1 MIMMDLNNN
10 FFEVARAGIHTTFQD
25 KGREN
30 LNHIGIPISGVMDKR
45 NFILGNSLIKKNIN
59 SAVIEFAYQGPLLKY
74 YGKTIF
80 IVITG
85 NVQFQILKNN
95 NQIINGETYK
105 VYLIEDSDQIDIQS
119 TLNSVY
125 GYLSI
130 SENFKLDKIWNSI
143 SINTKAKIG
152 SNNGEKISN
161 HQKINIDHNNKN
173 INIASLKYTNYKT
186 TSIRVIKGPNFE
198 YFSDKAKE
206 IFLNNE
212 FIVSK
217 FTDRMGMRLEG
228 QILENIINTNIKS
241 EGIVRGVIQV
251 ASDGNPIIMLAD
263 HGTIGGYPKIAN
275 VISADFDKLSQVVPG
290 SKINFKEVNL
300 KEAEDL
306 FEIYNLETT
315 NLINQITYD
324 Q

>member
-1 MIMMDLNNN
+1 MTDLKNN
-10 FFEVARAGIHTTFQD
+10 FFEVERSGIHTTFQD

-45 NFILGNSLIKKNIN
+45 NYILSNSLLKKKLN
-59 SAVIEFAYQGPLLKY
+59 SPVIEFAYQGPLLKY
-74 YGKTIF
+74 HGKNIY

-95 NQIINGETYK
+95 NEIIKGETYK
-105 VYLIEDSDQIDIQS
+105 VYLIEDNDQIDIQS

-130 SENFKLDKIWNSI
+130 SENFNLDKIWNSV
-143 SINTKAKIG
+143 STNTKAKIG

-161 HQKINIDHNNKN
+161 NQQINIDHKEKEVDL
-173 INIASLKYTNYKT
+173 ASLSYVNSKT
-186 TSIRVIKGPNFE
+186 TNLRIIKGTNFE

-206 IFLNNE
+206 IFLKNE
-212 FIVSK
+212 FVVSK

-228 QILENIINTNIKS
+228 QILENIENTNIKS
-241 EGIVRGVIQV
+241 EGIVKGVMQV

-275 VISADFDKLSQVVPG
+275 IISADFDKLSQAIPG
-290 SKINFKEVNL
+290 SKITFEEVNL
-300 KEAEDL
+300 KEAENL
-306 FEIYNLETT
+306 FKNYNLET
-315 NLINQITYD
+315 NDLINQIVYY
-324 Q
+324 

>member
-1 MIMMDLNNN
+1 MTDLKNN
-10 FFEVARAGIHTTFQD
+10 FFEVERSGIHTTFQD

-45 NFILGNSLIKKNIN
+45 NYILSNSLLKKNLN
-59 SAVIEFAYQGPLLKY
+59 SPVIEFAYQGPLLKY
-74 YGKTIF
+74 HGKNIY

-95 NQIINGETYK
+95 NEIIKGETYK
-105 VYLIEDSDQIDIQS
+105 VYLIKDNDQIDIQS

-130 SENFKLDKIWNSI
+130 SENFNLDKIWNSV
-143 SINTKAKIG
+143 STNTKAKIG

-161 HQKINIDHNNKN
+161 NQQINIDHKEKQVDL
-173 INIASLKYTNYKT
+173 ASLSYVNSKT
-186 TSIRVIKGPNFE
+186 TNLRIIKGTNFE
-198 YFSDKAKE
+198 YFSDKSKE
-206 IFLNNE
+206 IFLKNE
-212 FIVSK
+212 FVVSK

-228 QILENIINTNIKS
+228 QILKNIENTNIKS
-241 EGIVRGVIQV
+241 EGIVKGVIQV

-275 VISADFDKLSQVVPG
+275 IISADFDKLSQAIPG
-290 SKINFKEVNL
+290 SKITFEEVNL
-300 KEAEDL
+300 EEAENL
-306 FEIYNLETT
+306 FKNYNLET
-315 NLINQITYD
+315 NDLVNQIVYY
-324 Q
+324 

>member
-1 MIMMDLNNN
+1 MTDLKNN
-10 FFEVARAGIHTTFQD
+10 FFEVERSGIHTTFQD

-45 NFILGNSLIKKNIN
+45 NYILSNSLLKKNLN
-59 SAVIEFAYQGPLLKY
+59 SPVIEFAYQGPLLKY
-74 YGKTIF
+74 HGKNIY

-95 NQIINGETYK
+95 NEIIKGETYK
-105 VYLIEDSDQIDIQS
+105 VYLIEDNDQIDIQS

-130 SENFKLDKIWNSI
+130 SENFNLDKIWNSV
-143 SINTKAKIG
+143 STNTKAKIG

-161 HQKINIDHNNKN
+161 NQQINIVHKEKEVDL
-173 INIASLKYTNYKT
+173 ASLSYVNSKT
-186 TSIRVIKGPNFE
+186 TNLRIIKGTNFE

-206 IFLNNE
+206 IFLKNE
-212 FIVSK
+212 FVVSK

-228 QILENIINTNIKS
+228 QILENIENTNIKS
-241 EGIVRGVIQV
+241 EGIVKGVIQV

-275 VISADFDKLSQVVPG
+275 IISADFDKLSQAIPG
-290 SKINFKEVNL
+290 SKITFEEVNL
-300 KEAEDL
+300 EEAENL
-306 FEIYNLETT
+306 FKNYNLET
-315 NLINQITYD
+315 NDLINQIVYY
-324 Q
+324 